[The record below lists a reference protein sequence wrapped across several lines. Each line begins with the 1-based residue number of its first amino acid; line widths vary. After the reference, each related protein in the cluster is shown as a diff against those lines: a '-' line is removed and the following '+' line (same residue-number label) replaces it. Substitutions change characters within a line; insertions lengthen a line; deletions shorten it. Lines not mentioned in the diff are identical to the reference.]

1 MLRRIARRGIPALA
15 ALLGLLAAFITPP
28 AHAAATYDIT
38 QVGKVTSA
46 GLTRDGARI
55 NGTDFDGSS
64 VTDGIEAT
72 EATGYKL
79 AIHGEIPETSRL
91 TAGDHV
97 TIPISVVGRFISF
110 GCTWGSSLM
119 VKGVQ
124 VGRVSAN
131 GDKTAAI
138 ITLTDGV
145 KGFTDLSFNLMGQCY
160 VSEAKARPN
169 VFSTT
174 AVLKVSDLSRTL
186 ACQRKTLDADWWN
199 GPLMALDGRP
209 GVVTSHASV
218 RLGGVFNRWLDGA
231 PVADGD
237 IGYTYTIVP
246 LDVGI
251 KRVDYLTSAR
261 FIIGMAT
268 EDGKHASTTPIESPS
283 DSRQFTF
290 VAATDKAF
298 TDPTTALGVG
308 EATYRRNADGT
319 WSFAVNLGPFLNN
332 RWATYPTEYTPDD
345 SATADLVSKARNAG
359 TMAQCTLSRFVIHP
373 ESTVGEYRFRVD
385 ETLYGPYVDHMKESQ
400 TTSTTVLDNSA
411 SGTRTYSVTYE
422 DTASGGTD
430 TVRYT
435 EGSTAILKTPA
446 RHDGLTFTG
455 WNTKPDGTGD
465 AYRPGDTLTVTGDTT
480 LYAQWEANTYK
491 TEFRDWQGRTITSGT
506 AKYGTTPTVPA
517 LADTTWLADPDM
529 NFDNVDGWHKNR
541 AWNGSFEF
549 TKDGLISRTRD
560 LYGPIKKSFDGT
572 VHIEFQGDASKAKSA
587 VGAGYNLLYD
597 PSSTNYAEWNVCG
610 KGQASCRYDGYSS
623 NAGMTKYDIQSW
635 LQIDSYDNEGYGE
648 LLAKHMQLTQVDPA
662 THNGIARDG
671 YVFTGWDKDPSK
683 PVEGDTVYTAQYRPA
698 VYKIRFDANGGTG
711 TMADESHTYDRKQAL
726 TASAF
731 TREGYHFTGWNTR
744 RDGKGKAFTDKQ
756 TVTNL
761 LAHDGAVGV
770 LYAQWK
776 RVLETT
782 LPDTGG
788 HANHGPLI
796 AGGGIIAAALALAV
810 VAHRRAGRHAA

>member
-1 MLRRIARRGIPALA
+1 MLRRIARRGIPVLA
-15 ALLGLLAAFITPP
+15 ALLGLLAAFVAPP

-46 GLTRDGARI
+46 GLTHDGARI

-72 EATGYKL
+72 EAPGYKL

-160 VSEAKARPN
+160 VSEAKTRPN
-169 VFSTT
+169 AFSTT

-186 ACQRKTLDADWWN
+186 ACQRKTLDADWRN

-209 GVVTSHASV
+209 GLVTSHASV

-268 EDGKHASTTPIESPS
+268 EDGKHASTTLIESPS

-332 RWATYPTEYTPDD
+332 RWATYPNGYTPDD

-385 ETLYGPYVDHMKESQ
+385 ETLYGPYVDHMKASQ

-422 DTASGGTD
+422 DTASGATD

-465 AYRPGDTLTVTGDTT
+465 AYRPSDTLTVTGDTT

-491 TEFRDWQGRTITSGT
+491 TEFRDWRGRTITSGT

-517 LADTTWLADPDM
+517 LSDTTWLADPDM
-529 NFDNVDGWHKNR
+529 NFDNVDGWHKTDR
-541 AWNGSFEF
+541 YGGSFEF
-549 TKDGLISRTRD
+549 TKDGLITRTRD
-560 LYGPIKKSFDGT
+560 LYGPSKKPFDGM
-572 VHIEFQGDASKAKSA
+572 VHIELQGDASKANGQIG
-587 VGAGYNLLYD
+587 VGWHEIGNDKAYM
-597 PSSTNYAEWNVCG
+597 EWNRCE
-610 KGQASCRYDGYSS
+610 KGQADCVYDGYSTPS
-623 NAGMTKYDIQSW
+623 KDNNIETW
-635 LQIDSYDNEGYGE
+635 LQIDSNDDKGYGE

-671 YVFTGWDKDPSK
+671 YVFTGWNKDPSK

-711 TMADESHTYDRKQAL
+711 TMADQSHTYDRKQAL

-796 AGGGIIAAALALAV
+796 VGGGVIAAALALAV

>member
-72 EATGYKL
+72 EAPGYKL

-110 GCTWGSSLM
+110 ECTWGSSLM

-186 ACQRKTLDADWWN
+186 ACQRKTLDADWRN

-209 GVVTSHASV
+209 GLVTSHASV

-231 PVADGD
+231 SVADGD

-268 EDGKHASTTPIESPS
+268 EDGKHASTTLIESQS

-332 RWATYPTEYTPDD
+332 RWATYPNGYTPDD

-422 DTASGGTD
+422 DTASGATD

-465 AYRPGDTLTVTGDTT
+465 AYRPSDTLTVTGDTT

-648 LLAKHMQLTQVDPA
+648 LLAKHMQLIQVDPA

-711 TMADESHTYDRKQAL
+711 TMADQSHTYDRKQAL

-744 RDGKGKAFTDKQ
+744 RDGRGKAFTDKQ

-776 RVLETT
+776 RGLETT

-796 AGGGIIAAALALAV
+796 VGGGVIAAALALAV

>member
-72 EATGYKL
+72 EAPGYKL

-110 GCTWGSSLM
+110 ECTWGSSLM

-186 ACQRKTLDADWWN
+186 ACQRKTLDADWRN

-209 GVVTSHASV
+209 GLVTSHASV

-231 PVADGD
+231 SVADGD

-268 EDGKHASTTPIESPS
+268 EDGKHASTTLIESQS

-332 RWATYPTEYTPDD
+332 RWATYPNGYTPDD

-385 ETLYGPYVDHMKESQ
+385 ETLYGPYVDHMKKSQ

-422 DTASGGTD
+422 DTASGATD

-465 AYRPGDTLTVTGDTT
+465 AYRPSDTLTVTGDTT

-648 LLAKHMQLTQVDPA
+648 LLAKHMQLIQVDPA

-711 TMADESHTYDRKQAL
+711 TMADQSHTYDRKQAL

-776 RVLETT
+776 RGLETT

-796 AGGGIIAAALALAV
+796 VGGGVIAAALALAV

>member
-1 MLRRIARRGIPALA
+1 MLRHIARRSIPALA

-97 TIPISVVGRFISF
+97 TIPISIAGRFEGLECS
-110 GCTWGSSLM
+110 WGSSLI

-131 GDKTAAI
+131 ANQTVA

-145 KGFTDLSFNLMGQCY
+145 KGLTDLSFNLMSQCC
-160 VSEAKARPN
+160 VREAKTRPN

-186 ACQRKTLDADWWN
+186 ACQRKTLGADWAN

-209 GVVTSHASV
+209 GLVMGHASV

-231 PVADGD
+231 SVADGD

-251 KRVDYLTSAR
+251 KRVDYLTSSR

-268 EDGKHASTTPIESPS
+268 EDGKHASTSLIESPS

-332 RWATYPTEYTPDD
+332 RWATYPNGYTPND
-345 SATADLVSKARNAG
+345 SETVDLVSKARNAG
-359 TMAQCTLSRFVIHP
+359 TMAQCTLSRFAIYP

-385 ETLYGPYVDHMKESQ
+385 ETLYGPYVDHMKVSR
-400 TTSTTVLDNSA
+400 TASTTVLDNSA

-422 DTASGGTD
+422 DTASGATD

-455 WNTKPDGTGD
+455 WNTKSDGTGD
-465 AYRPGDTLTVTGDTT
+465 AYRPGDALTVTGDT
-480 LYAQWEANTYK
+480 
-491 TEFRDWQGRTITSGT
+491 I
-506 AKYGTTPTVPA
+506 
-517 LADTTWLADPDM
+517 
-529 NFDNVDGWHKNR
+529 
-541 AWNGSFEF
+541 
-549 TKDGLISRTRD
+549 
-560 LYGPIKKSFDGT
+560 
-572 VHIEFQGDASKAKSA
+572 
-587 VGAGYNLLYD
+587 
-597 PSSTNYAEWNVCG
+597 
-610 KGQASCRYDGYSS
+610 
-623 NAGMTKYDIQSW
+623 
-635 LQIDSYDNEGYGE
+635 
-648 LLAKHMQLTQVDPA
+648 
-662 THNGIARDG
+662 
-671 YVFTGWDKDPSK
+671 
-683 PVEGDTVYTAQYRPA
+683 
-698 VYKIRFDANGGTG
+698 
-711 TMADESHTYDRKQAL
+711 
-726 TASAF
+726 
-731 TREGYHFTGWNTR
+731 
-744 RDGKGKAFTDKQ
+744 
-756 TVTNL
+756 
-761 LAHDGAVGV
+761 

-776 RVLETT
+776 RVPETT
-782 LPDTGG
+782 MPDTGG
-788 HANHGPLI
+788 TMNHRRLTTML
-796 AGGGIIAAALALAV
+796 GGGLSSWPFRSYSYAAASGADP
-810 VAHRRAGRHAA
+810 RKAGDVTC

>member
-1 MLRRIARRGIPALA
+1 MLRRIARRGIPVLA
-15 ALLGLLAAFITPP
+15 ALLGLLAAFVAPP

-72 EATGYKL
+72 EASGYKL

-186 ACQRKTLDADWWN
+186 ACQRKTLDADWRN

-268 EDGKHASTTPIESPS
+268 EDGKHASTTLIESSS

-332 RWATYPTEYTPDD
+332 RWATYPNGYTPDD

-422 DTASGGTD
+422 DTASGATD

-711 TMADESHTYDRKQAL
+711 TMADQSHTYDRKQAL

-796 AGGGIIAAALALAV
+796 AGGGVIAAALALAV

>member
-1 MLRRIARRGIPALA
+1 MLRRIARRGIPVLA
-15 ALLGLLAAFITPP
+15 ALLGLLAAFIAPP

-72 EATGYKL
+72 EAPGYKL
-79 AIHGEIPETSRL
+79 AIHGEIPKTSRL

-124 VGRVSAN
+124 VGMVSAN

-145 KGFTDLSFNLMGQCY
+145 KGFTDLTFNLMGQCY

-209 GVVTSHASV
+209 GLVASHASI

-268 EDGKHASTTPIESPS
+268 EDGKHASTTLIESTS
-283 DSRQFTF
+283 DSRRFTF

-332 RWATYPTEYTPDD
+332 RWATYPNGYTPDD

-422 DTASGGTD
+422 DTASGATD

-517 LADTTWLADPDM
+517 LSDTTWLADPDM

-711 TMADESHTYDRKQAL
+711 TMADQSHTYDRKQAL

-796 AGGGIIAAALALAV
+796 VGGGVIAAALALAV
-810 VAHRRAGRHAA
+810 VSHRRAGRHAA

>member
-46 GLTRDGARI
+46 GLTHDGARI

-72 EATGYKL
+72 EAPGYKL

-186 ACQRKTLDADWWN
+186 ACQRKTLDADWRN

-209 GVVTSHASV
+209 GLVTSHASV

-231 PVADGD
+231 SVADGD

-268 EDGKHASTTPIESPS
+268 EDGKHASTTLIESQS

-332 RWATYPTEYTPDD
+332 RWATYPNGYTPDD

-422 DTASGGTD
+422 DTASGATD

-465 AYRPGDTLTVTGDTT
+465 AYRPSDTLTVTGDTT

-711 TMADESHTYDRKQAL
+711 TMAAQSHTYDRKQAL

-776 RVLETT
+776 RGLETA

-796 AGGGIIAAALALAV
+796 AGGGVIAAALALAV

>member
-1 MLRRIARRGIPALA
+1 MLKRIARRSIPALA

-72 EATGYKL
+72 EAMGYKL

-97 TIPISVVGRFISF
+97 TIPISIAGRFEGFRCS
-110 GCTWGSSLM
+110 WGSSLI

-131 GDKTAAI
+131 ANQTVA

-145 KGFTDLSFNLMGQCY
+145 KGLTDLSFNLMGQCY
-160 VSEAKARPN
+160 VSEAKTRPN

-186 ACQRKTLDADWWN
+186 ACQRKTLGADWAN

-209 GVVTSHASV
+209 GLVMGHASV

-231 PVADGD
+231 SVADGD

-251 KRVDYLTSAR
+251 KRVDYLTSSR

-268 EDGKHASTTPIESPS
+268 EDGKHASTSLIEDPS
-283 DSRQFTF
+283 DSRRFTF

-332 RWATYPTEYTPDD
+332 RWATYPNGYTPDD
-345 SATADLVSKARNAG
+345 SATVDLVSKARNAG
-359 TMAQCTLSRFVIHP
+359 TMAQCTLSWFTIHP

-385 ETLYGPYVDHMKESQ
+385 ETLYGPYVDHMKVSR

-422 DTASGGTD
+422 DTASGATD

-455 WNTKPDGTGD
+455 WNTKSDGTGD
-465 AYRPGDTLTVTGDTT
+465 AYRPGDALTVTGDT
-480 LYAQWEANTYK
+480 
-491 TEFRDWQGRTITSGT
+491 I
-506 AKYGTTPTVPA
+506 
-517 LADTTWLADPDM
+517 
-529 NFDNVDGWHKNR
+529 
-541 AWNGSFEF
+541 
-549 TKDGLISRTRD
+549 
-560 LYGPIKKSFDGT
+560 
-572 VHIEFQGDASKAKSA
+572 
-587 VGAGYNLLYD
+587 
-597 PSSTNYAEWNVCG
+597 
-610 KGQASCRYDGYSS
+610 
-623 NAGMTKYDIQSW
+623 
-635 LQIDSYDNEGYGE
+635 
-648 LLAKHMQLTQVDPA
+648 
-662 THNGIARDG
+662 
-671 YVFTGWDKDPSK
+671 
-683 PVEGDTVYTAQYRPA
+683 
-698 VYKIRFDANGGTG
+698 
-711 TMADESHTYDRKQAL
+711 
-726 TASAF
+726 
-731 TREGYHFTGWNTR
+731 
-744 RDGKGKAFTDKQ
+744 
-756 TVTNL
+756 
-761 LAHDGAVGV
+761 

-776 RVLETT
+776 RVPETT
-782 LPDTGG
+782 MPDTGG
-788 HANHGPLI
+788 TMNHRRLTTML
-796 AGGGIIAAALALAV
+796 GGGLSSWPF
-810 VAHRRAGRHAA
+810 RSSSCAGVGWADPRKAGDVTC

>member
-1 MLRRIARRGIPALA
+1 MLRRIARRGIPVLA

-72 EATGYKL
+72 EASGYKL

-131 GDKTAAI
+131 GDETAAI

-186 ACQRKTLDADWWN
+186 ACQRKTLDADWRN

-209 GVVTSHASV
+209 GLVTSHASV

-231 PVADGD
+231 SVADGD

-268 EDGKHASTTPIESPS
+268 EDGKHASTTLIESQS

-332 RWATYPTEYTPDD
+332 RWATYPNGYTPDD

-385 ETLYGPYVDHMKESQ
+385 ETLYGPYVDHMKKSQ

-422 DTASGGTD
+422 DTASGATD

-465 AYRPGDTLTVTGDTT
+465 AYQPSDTLTVTGDTT

-491 TEFRDWQGRTITSGT
+491 TDFRDWQGRTITSGT

-560 LYGPIKKSFDGT
+560 LYGPIKKPFDGT

-711 TMADESHTYDRKQAL
+711 TMAAQSHTYDRKQAL

-796 AGGGIIAAALALAV
+796 VGGGVIAAALALAV